1 MNTRLETLSPQARI
15 SALATK
21 PFSAIEL
28 LINHMVPFSE
38 RMVIEKGEVMHYYRD
53 EARYCFL
60 LLSGSVALHRRG
72 DGIILNSESAPF
84 VLGVSNQHTNGHMY
98 VRALET
104 SEIGMLALASF
115 NQIIANDNFWEHF
128 ARLLMYSA
136 SRVYEHCAMI
146 SQLSAYD
153 IICTQLVELMQEPES
168 IREHT
173 TAANYI
179 KSRTWLSRS
188 GIMRILSELRTGG
201 YITMQRGVLQ
211 EINHLPLKY

>member
-1 MNTRLETLSPQARI
+1 METLSQQARI

-21 PFSAIEL
+21 PFSAIES
-28 LINHMVPFSE
+28 LINHVAPLSE
-38 RMVIEKGEVMHYYRD
+38 QMVIEKSEVLHYYRD
-53 EARYCFL
+53 DARYCFL

-72 DGIILNSESAPF
+72 DGIILNTESAPF

-98 VRALET
+98 IRALER

-115 NQIIANDNFWEHF
+115 NQIVANDNLWEPF

-136 SRVYEHCAMI
+136 SRVYEHCAKI

-168 IREHT
+168 IREDT

>member
-1 MNTRLETLSPQARI
+1 MNTRLGILPPQARA

-21 PFSAIEL
+21 PLSAIEL
-28 LINHMVPFSE
+28 LINHMVPLSE
-38 RMVIEKGEVMHYYRD
+38 QITIEKGEIVHYSRD
-53 EARYCFL
+53 ENRYCYL
-60 LLSGSVALHRRG
+60 LMRGSVALHRRG

-84 VLGVSNQHTNGHMY
+84 VLGVSNQYTNSHMY

-104 SEIGMLALASF
+104 SQIGMLALSSF
-115 NQIIANDNFWEHF
+115 NKIIADESLWEPF
-128 ARLLMYSA
+128 CWLLMYSA
-136 SRVYEHCAMI
+136 SRVYEHCVMI

-153 IICTQLVELMQEPES
+153 IICTQLVELMQEPKS

-173 TAANYI
+173 TAAKYI

-211 EINHLPLKY
+211 EINHLPLRY

>member
-1 MNTRLETLSPQARI
+1 
-15 SALATK
+15 
-21 PFSAIEL
+21 
-28 LINHMVPFSE
+28 
-38 RMVIEKGEVMHYYRD
+38 
-53 EARYCFL
+53 
-60 LLSGSVALHRRG
+60 
-72 DGIILNSESAPF
+72 
-84 VLGVSNQHTNGHMY
+84 MY

-115 NQIIANDNFWEHF
+115 NQIIANDNLWEHF
-128 ARLLMYSA
+128 AGLLMYSA

>member
-1 MNTRLETLSPQARI
+1 
-15 SALATK
+15 
-21 PFSAIEL
+21 
-28 LINHMVPFSE
+28 
-38 RMVIEKGEVMHYYRD
+38 
-53 EARYCFL
+53 
-60 LLSGSVALHRRG
+60 
-72 DGIILNSESAPF
+72 
-84 VLGVSNQHTNGHMY
+84 
-98 VRALET
+98 
-104 SEIGMLALASF
+104 MLALASF
-115 NQIIANDNFWEHF
+115 NQIIANDNLWEHF

>member
-1 MNTRLETLSPQARI
+1 
-15 SALATK
+15 
-21 PFSAIEL
+21 
-28 LINHMVPFSE
+28 
-38 RMVIEKGEVMHYYRD
+38 
-53 EARYCFL
+53 
-60 LLSGSVALHRRG
+60 
-72 DGIILNSESAPF
+72 
-84 VLGVSNQHTNGHMY
+84 MY

-115 NQIIANDNFWEHF
+115 NQIIANDNLWEHF